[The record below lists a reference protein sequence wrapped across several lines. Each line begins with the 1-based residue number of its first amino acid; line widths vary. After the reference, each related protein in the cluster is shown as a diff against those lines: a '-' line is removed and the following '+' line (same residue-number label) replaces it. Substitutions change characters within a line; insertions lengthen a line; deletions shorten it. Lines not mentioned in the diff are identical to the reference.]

1 MKLNQ
6 ALNIDDLRTLAKRKL
21 PRMVFDYIDGG
32 ADDEVTLHESVRRFD
47 DYQMTWRALRD
58 VTKIDTSTKIM
69 GQETRLPFFISPTAS
84 TRLFHPAEGEL
95 AMARAAEKAG
105 VIYACSTLASQ
116 TVEDIAKATSGPKW
130 VQLYVW
136 KDKEVVKAFLERAK
150 AAGFTGCILT
160 VDLPVAG
167 NRERDPRNHFAV
179 PPKPNLKI
187 ASQVLTR
194 PGWLWDLMRSPKI
207 KPANFTHLRRDAEG
221 DKAGIIGFVN
231 RQFSREVT
239 WKDVEWMREFWGP
252 GFAIK
257 GISHAEDA
265 KLAIELGAD
274 AVWVSNHGGR
284 QLDTSVPTIDLLPE
298 IVDAV
303 RSRAEIIADGG
314 VRRGSHVAKL
324 LMRGATGVAL
334 GRASLYGLGAGGEAG
349 VSRALQIIEEELVRT
364 MALLGA
370 TKISELDP
378 GQLRAPKS

>member
-1 MKLNQ
+1 MKLDH
-6 ALNIDDLRTLAKRKL
+6 ALNIEDLRRVAKRKL

-32 ADDEVTLHESVRRFD
+32 ADDEVTLSRSVSRYD
-47 DYQMTWRALRD
+47 DYELTWRALRD
-58 VTKIDTSTKIM
+58 VAEIDTSTKIM
-69 GQETRLPFFISPTAS
+69 GQDTRLPFFISPTAS

-116 TVEDIAKATSGPKW
+116 TLEDIAKATSGPKW

-136 KDKEVVKAFLERAK
+136 HDKEIVKGFLERAK
-150 AAGFTGCILT
+150 EAGFTGCILT

-187 ASQVLTR
+187 ASQVLAR
-194 PGWLWDLMRSPKI
+194 PGWLWDLIRSPKI
-207 KPANFTHLRRDAEG
+207 KPANFTHMRKQGSE
-221 DKAGIIGFVN
+221 AGVIGFVN
-231 RQFSREVT
+231 QQFSRSVT
-239 WKDVEWMREFWGP
+239 WQDVEWMREFWGP

-257 GISHAEDA
+257 GISRAEDA
-265 KLAIELGAD
+265 KRAIEVGAD
-274 AVWVSNHGGR
+274 TVWISNHGGR

-298 IVDAV
+298 IVEAV
-303 RSRAEIIADGG
+303 SGRADIIADGG

-324 LMRGATGVAL
+324 LMAGANGVAL
-334 GRASLYGLGAGGEAG
+334 GRASLFGLGAGGEAG
-349 VSRALQIIEEELVRT
+349 VSRALTIMEEELRRT

-370 TKISELDP
+370 TKISGLDP
-378 GQLRAPKS
+378 DLMRAPHA

>member
-1 MKLNQ
+1 MKLDR
-6 ALNIDDLRTLAKRKL
+6 ALNIDDLRTMAKAKL

-32 ADDEVTLHESVRRFD
+32 ADDEVTLKRAVSRYD
-47 DYQMTWRALRD
+47 DYELTWRALRD
-58 VTKIDTSTKIM
+58 VSEIDTSATIM
-69 GQETRLPFFISPTAS
+69 GQDTRLPFFISPTAS
-84 TRLFHPAEGEL
+84 VRLFHPAEGEL
-95 AMARAAEKAG
+95 AVARAAYKQG

-116 TVEDIAKATSGPKW
+116 TVEDIAKANPGPKW
-130 VQLYVW
+130 VQVYVW
-136 KDKEVVKAFLERAK
+136 KDKEIVRNFLERAK
-150 AAGFTGCILT
+150 EAGFTGCILT

-187 ASQVLTR
+187 ASQVLGR

-207 KPANFTHLRRDAEG
+207 KPANFTHMRSEG
-221 DKAGIIGFVN
+221 SDAGIIGFVN
-231 RQFSREVT
+231 QQFSRSVT
-239 WKDVEWMREFWGP
+239 WNDVEWMREAWGP

-257 GISHAEDA
+257 GISRGEDA
-265 KLAIELGAD
+265 KRAIDIGAD

-298 IVDAV
+298 ISEAV
-303 RSRAEIIADGG
+303 RGRADIIADGG

-324 LMRGATGVAL
+324 LMAGATGVAL
-334 GRASLYGLGAGGEAG
+334 GRPFLYGLGAGGEDG
-349 VSRALQIIEEELVRT
+349 VRRALSIMEEELRRT

-378 GQLRAPKS
+378 ELMRAPHL

>member
-1 MKLNQ
+1 MKLDR
-6 ALNIDDLRTLAKRKL
+6 ALNIDDLRAMAKRKL

-32 ADDEVTLHESVRRFD
+32 ADDEVTLARSVSRYD
-47 DYQMTWRALRD
+47 DYELTWRALRD
-58 VTKIDTSTKIM
+58 VSEIDTSTRIM

-136 KDKEVVKAFLERAK
+136 HDKEVVKGFLERAK

-167 NRERDPRNHFAV
+167 NRERDPRNHFAI
-179 PPKPNLKI
+179 PPTPNLKV
-187 ASQVLTR
+187 ASQVLAR
-194 PGWLWDLMRSPKI
+194 PGWLWDLVRSPRI
-207 KPANFTHLRRDAEG
+207 APANFTHLQGQG
-221 DKAGIIGFVN
+221 DQGGLIGFVN
-231 RQFSREVT
+231 AQFSRSVT
-239 WKDVEWMREFWGP
+239 WEDVEWMREFWGP

-257 GISHAEDA
+257 GISRAEDA
-265 KLAIELGAD
+265 KRAIEVGAD
-274 AVWVSNHGGR
+274 TVWISNHGGR
-284 QLDTSVPTIDLLPE
+284 QLDTSVPTIDFLPE
-298 IVDAV
+298 IVEAV
-303 RSRAEIIADGG
+303 RGRAGIIADGG

-324 LMRGATGVAL
+324 LMAGADGVAL
-334 GRASLYGLGAGGEAG
+334 GRASLFGLGAGGEAG
-349 VSRALQIIEEELVRT
+349 VSRALTIMEEELVRT

-378 GQLRAPKS
+378 DLMRAPRS

>member
-1 MKLNQ
+1 MKLKQ
-6 ALNIDDLRTLAKRKL
+6 AHNIDDLRRLAKRRL
-21 PRMVFDYIDGG
+21 PRMIFDYIDGG
-32 ADDEVTLHESVRRFD
+32 ADDEVTLSRSVSRYD
-47 DYQMTWRALRD
+47 DYELTWRALRD
-58 VTKIDTSTKIM
+58 VTEIDTSTKIM
-69 GQETRLPFFISPTAS
+69 GQETRLPFFISPTAM

-95 AMARAAEKAG
+95 AMARAADRAG

-116 TVEDIAKATSGPKW
+116 TVEDIAKATAGPKW

-136 KDKEVVKAFLERAK
+136 RDKAVVKGFLERAK

-167 NRERDPRNHFAV
+167 NRERDPRNHFAI
-179 PPKPNLKI
+179 PPTPNLKV
-187 ASQVLTR
+187 ASQVLAR
-194 PGWLWDLMRSPKI
+194 PGWLWDLIRSPKI
-207 KPANFTHLRRDAEG
+207 APANFTHLQGQG
-221 DKAGIIGFVN
+221 DQGGLIGFVN
-231 RQFSREVT
+231 AQFSRAVT
-239 WKDVEWMREFWGP
+239 WKDVEWMRDFWGP

-257 GISHAEDA
+257 GISRAEDA
-265 KLAIELGAD
+265 KRAVELGAD

-298 IVDAV
+298 IAEAV
-303 RSRAEIIADGG
+303 RGRAEIIADGG

-334 GRASLYGLGAGGEAG
+334 GRASLFGLGAGGEQG
-349 VSRALQIIEEELVRT
+349 VRRALQIMEDELVRT

-378 GQLRAPKS
+378 DLMRAPQA